1 MKKYFLTLATV
12 ALFAIG
18 FSASDEEE
26 SSNSSSSSS
35 SPQTEQKQET
45 EAERH
50 AREEAEKKTQKEEI
64 LKYGYKR
71 GYDYGKSLQ
80 QKDALNKE
88 RWCKE
93 CFLNKCSVP
102 KTTEE
107 KAFYEEF
114 KDQFYKGWED
124 ALF

>member
-18 FSASDEEE
+18 FAASDEGE

-35 SPQTEQKQET
+35 APQTEQKQ
-45 EAERH
+45 
-50 AREEAEKKTQKEEI
+50 KTQKEEI
-64 LKYGYKR
+64 LKYGYES
-71 GYDYGKSLQ
+71 GYDLGKSLQ
-80 QKDALNKE
+80 KKDAINKE
-88 RWCKE
+88 KWCKDR
-93 CFLNKCSVP
+93 FLNKCSAP
-102 KTTEE
+102 RTAEE